1 VQRKTATIMEPLKIS
16 ILIPSAYRSQNLAR
30 LLNAIY
36 ASELIIP
43 VEVIVGIMRDD
54 AASAE
59 VVKRYPVDT
68 VIERDVSEYPG
79 GAAAGWNKLAQF
91 ARYDWLCLLADDTL
105 PQWDWLIYVK
115 AAHEQLDKPG
125 LIGLNDLHTSGDKYA
140 THFLLHRQFI
150 AEHCGGAVIPH
161 EYRSWWFDV
170 ELCEIA
176 QQHDAYQFAPR
187 AIVEHIH
194 YDWNDEVFDKTY
206 ADSLPW
212 HESDRVIY
220 EQRKAARYA

>member
-1 VQRKTATIMEPLKIS
+1 MGDLKIS
-16 ILIPSAYRSQNLAR
+16 IIIPSAYRPQNLAR

-36 ASELIIP
+36 ASELVTP
-43 VEVIVGIMRDD
+43 VEVIVGVMDDD
-54 AASAE
+54 AESAE
-59 VVKRYPVDT
+59 VIKGYPVDT
-68 VIERDVSEYPG
+68 VVLRDVTEYPG
-79 GAAAGWNKLAQF
+79 GAVTGWNKLAQF

-105 PQWDWLIYVK
+105 PRWDWLIAVK
-115 AAHEQLDKPG
+115 AAHEQLGKPG
-125 LIGLNDLHTSGDKYA
+125 LIGLNDLHTDGAKYA
-140 THFLLHRQFI
+140 THFLIHRHFAI
-150 AEHCGGAVIPH
+150 EHCGGVVIAP

-176 QQHDAYQFAPR
+176 QQHGAYIFAQR

-194 YDWNDEVFDKTY
+194 YDWVDSVFDKTY

-212 HESDRVIY
+212 HEVDRVIY